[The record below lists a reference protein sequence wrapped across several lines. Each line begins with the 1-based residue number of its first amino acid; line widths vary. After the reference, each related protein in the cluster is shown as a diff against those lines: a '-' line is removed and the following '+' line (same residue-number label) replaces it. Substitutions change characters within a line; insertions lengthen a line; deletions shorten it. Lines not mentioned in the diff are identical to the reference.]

1 VSTID
6 WILIGVVVVLGVL
19 VLGGVIAS
27 RRRADAEHRGLVA
40 RLTAADE
47 ALAGA
52 RAQDRGWDR
61 ATMEAAARAAF
72 AARSG
77 AEIRQLQLI
86 QVDDRPGTEDDH
98 AVFRVL
104 TDAGAEELR
113 LGRHGDS
120 WVEA

>member
-27 RRRADAEHRGLVA
+27 RRRAEAEHRGLVA

-47 ALAGA
+47 ALAAA

-77 AEIRQLQLI
+77 AEIRELQLI
-86 QVDDRPGTEDDH
+86 QVEDRPGTEDDH

-104 TDAGAEELR
+104 TADGAEELR